1 MYMVYNINC
10 SKGTE
15 LESEVIMVKY
25 VDNGVVCGWYFVKEN
40 CYFGDGT
47 KMTAERIER
56 MENR

>member
-1 MYMVYNINC
+1 
-10 SKGTE
+10 
-15 LESEVIMVKY
+15 MVKY
-25 VDNGVVCGWYFVKEN
+25 VDNGVFCGWYFVKEN